1 MALRLASILP
11 LLAIL
16 STPALAQGGG
26 RVITLPAPGSDEW
39 QPLHFPKIERHT
51 RYQVVEIEGRPVFRA
66 HAECSA
72 SGMVL
77 PLEGVD
83 LRHTPRLAWSW
94 KIERGLE
101 IANERAKEGDDFA
114 ARVYVLFRFDAERA
128 SLWSRLQRRVASAL
142 YGEELPGKAINYV
155 WSSRA
160 EPGESW
166 TNPYSQDAVMV
177 ARRSGE
183 VGEWRSEV
191 VDLVADHHRLLGDP
205 LIPPLAVAVMSDAD
219 NSCGEATAYFA
230 DFRLT
235 GP

>member
-1 MALRLASILP
+1 MTLRLVSILP

-16 STPALAQGGG
+16 STPALAQGEAKM
-26 RVITLPAPGSDEW
+26 ITLAEPGSEQW

-77 PLEGVD
+77 PLQGVD

-101 IANERAKEGDDFA
+101 IADERAKEGDDFA

-128 SLWSRLQRRVASAL
+128 SLWSRLQRRVAATL

-160 EPGESW
+160 RPGESW
-166 TNPYSQDAVMV
+166 TNPYSQDALMV
-177 ARRSGE
+177 ARRSGAA
-183 VGEWRSEV
+183 GEWRSEV
-191 VDLVADHHRLLGDP
+191 VDLVADHGRLLGDP
-205 LIPPLAVAVMSDAD
+205 LMPPLALAVMSDAD
-219 NSCGEATAYFA
+219 NTCGEATAYFG